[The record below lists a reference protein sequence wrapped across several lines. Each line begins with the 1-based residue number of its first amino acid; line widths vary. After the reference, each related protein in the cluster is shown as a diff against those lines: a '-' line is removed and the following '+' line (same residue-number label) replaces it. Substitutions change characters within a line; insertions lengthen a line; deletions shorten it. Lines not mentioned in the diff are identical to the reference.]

1 MVTKVAGRDFA
12 SGASQAGA
20 FSLRVCSS
28 SGQESK
34 TPVHKNG
41 PHQAG
46 GVGFPLKGPLD
57 KGHGL
62 QNQTKK
68 ESLVSGTRRS
78 WPVQVH

>member
-1 MVTKVAGRDFA
+1 MGHFA
-12 SGASQAGA
+12 SGTSQVGA
-20 FSLRVCSS
+20 FFLRVCS

-46 GVGFPLKGPLD
+46 VGFLLKGPLD
-57 KGHGL
+57 QGHWL

-68 ESLVSGTRRS
+68 ESLVSGSKRS

>member
-1 MVTKVAGRDFA
+1 MYHIPSAIPA
-12 SGASQAGA
+12 H
-20 FSLRVCSS
+20 SLIGQSPGRVCSS